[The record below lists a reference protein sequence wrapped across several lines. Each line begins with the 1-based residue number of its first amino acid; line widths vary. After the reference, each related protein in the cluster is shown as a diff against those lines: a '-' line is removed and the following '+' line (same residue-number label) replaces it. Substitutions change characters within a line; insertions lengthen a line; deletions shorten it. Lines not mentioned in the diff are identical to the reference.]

1 MRTTITVDDHLL
13 REAQEISG
21 ITKVSAMIT
30 KSLELMIQQY
40 SARRLS
46 ALGGSDVDAF
56 AGPRN
61 R

>member
-40 SARRLS
+40 SASRLS